1 MCFISCEYVWTNT
14 LQLDQ
19 HVRWPL
25 ITSVLCIHDSRSAP
39 FYFCMTRYR
48 KFMVIQS
55 DIMSIC
61 CSHFGV
67 KIKHWCIHTYIHIN
81 VYDMLRVKTI
91 ADIKLLPTFYKAK
104 ARVDIWWEFER
115 WLSKTAIIVY
125 VNNKG
130 SDECTSMQSHQNLAV
145 SLFGSSQRKVVTKNN
160 TKRFFLQLAITSCRF
175 FLPIF

>member
-1 MCFISCEYVWTNT
+1 MCLAQGQQRSDAGEAQT
-14 LQLDQ
+14 
-19 HVRWPL
+19 RGP
-25 ITSVLCIHDSRSAP
+25 SVSSQAL
-39 FYFCMTRYR
+39 Y
-48 KFMVIQS
+48 
-55 DIMSIC
+55 
-61 CSHFGV
+61 
-67 KIKHWCIHTYIHIN
+67 HWATALP
-81 VYDMLRVKTI
+81 DMLRVKTI

-125 VNNKG
+125 VNDKG

-160 TKRFFLQLAITSCRF
+160 TIRFFLQLAMTSCRF